1 MSIVLR
7 ATDKNL
13 ATSGVAFNFDDMAA
27 QAKQYLDKV
36 RVEAAKIVVQAQHE
50 AAAVRQRAEQ
60 DGRQAALASVEQV
73 VERKL
78 GTVLPALRQ
87 AIQDIHQ
94 AKQTWLTAWECSAI
108 HVAAAMAKRVV
119 RRELTAQPDIPLAL
133 VRESLEL
140 AAGNP
145 QLRLHLNPADYQAI
159 GGQVELLVREM
170 AGLGETQLISDP
182 SITPGGCRV
191 ETRFGTIDQQ
201 FEAQL
206 ARLEEELRP

>member
-1 MSIVLR
+1 MPTIIR

-13 ATSGVAFNFDDMAA
+13 ATSSVAFNFDDMAV
-27 QAKQYLDKV
+27 QAKQYLDKI
-36 RVEAAKIVVQAQHE
+36 RVEAVKIVAQAQQE
-50 AAAVRQRAEQ
+50 AAAVRQKAEQ
-60 DGRQAALASVEQV
+60 EGRQAAMAAVEQM

-94 AKQTWLTAWECSAI
+94 AKQSWLAAWETSAI
-108 HVAAAMAKRVV
+108 HVAAAMAKRAI
-119 RRELTAQPDIPLAL
+119 RRELTAQPDIPLTL

-140 AAGNP
+140 AAGSP
-145 QLRLHLNPADYQAI
+145 QLRLHLNPVDYQAI
-159 GGQVELLVREM
+159 GSQVELIVREM

-206 ARLEEELRP
+206 ARIEEELRP